1 MAVVINGN
9 GAVTGLTALPD
20 SAMATG
26 SVIQVKQ
33 TVKTD
38 TFSTTSTSLVD
49 VTGLSVSIT
58 PSSSSNKILILIQCA
73 VISGDAGSGL
83 SIVRDS
89 TVLYQAD
96 SAGSRKIYSMSGQ
109 YGADGDNSKF
119 SGGSNFCC
127 FLDSPSTTSATT
139 YKVQISGRSSET
151 TGVGFRTYDDNNS
164 NASREPSSITVM
176 EVSAW
181 V

>member
-1 MAVVINGN
+1 MSQLKVNSIVPVGGLPSGANG
-9 GAVTGLTALPD
+9 GI
-20 SAMATG
+20 
-26 SVIQVKQ
+26 IQVIQ
-33 TVKTD
+33 TVKTN

-83 SIVRDS
+83 SIVRGS
-89 TVLYQAD
+89 TLLYQPD
-96 SAGSRKIYSMSGQ
+96 SAGSRKLYSMSGH
-109 YGADGDNSKF
+109 YGADGDNTRF
-119 SGGSNFCC
+119 SGGTNFCC

-139 YKVQISGRSSET
+139 YKVQISGRSGQT
-151 TGVGFRTYDDNNS
+151 TGVGFRTRDDNDDNS
-164 NASREPSSITVM
+164 SREPSSITVM
-176 EVSAW
+176 EVT